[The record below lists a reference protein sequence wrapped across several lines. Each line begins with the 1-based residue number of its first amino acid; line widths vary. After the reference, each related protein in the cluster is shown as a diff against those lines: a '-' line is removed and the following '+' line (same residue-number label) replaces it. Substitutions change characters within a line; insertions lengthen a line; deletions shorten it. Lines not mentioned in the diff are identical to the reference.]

1 MKIPRVAILVSV
13 VLLALAIL
21 AWRSRFDT
29 PVHQTNQPE
38 HTASLIQQPEAVK
51 EQRAQRSSRGRG
63 KVHLPRPENEEERE
77 REQRPDQPDEALR
90 WRMLQM
96 VDENGR
102 IPDNAL
108 IKAWERARRMP
119 VDSPAWPKRED
130 RKSVV

>member
-21 AWRSRFDT
+21 AWHSRFNT
-29 PVHQTNQPE
+29 PVPQTKQPE

-51 EQRAQRSSRGRG
+51 QHRAQRSSHRRGE
-63 KVHLPRPENEEERE
+63 VAAPTPENEEERE
-77 REQRPDQPDEALR
+77 REPRPDQPDEALR

-108 IKAWERARRMP
+108 IKAWDRARHMP
-119 VDSPAWPKRED
+119 IDSRAWPKR
-130 RKSVV
+130 